1 MAMSETMPPGG
12 PTDWAQFYQH
22 NLAHAPPPPPPQQ
35 QQQTNFF
42 GGGRV
47 SESTVVTTTVTSPTA
62 PPSLGQLS
70 PEGLVSKPARRRT
83 RASRRTPTTV
93 LNTDTANFRAM
104 VQQFT
109 GGPALAQQAQ
119 YPIPSGS
126 NLSFGFGLA
135 SNLPHHQH
143 LVNPTPAR
151 TTGGYQ
157 LQFQPPQGG
166 GGSGSVGV
174 GGTYMLASSNQQRD
188 GGGFLHRPNGAMGL
202 GISTSDDHIT
212 TLDGHSFPLHT
223 HRGSSSSSGNDN
235 RNETNNYMF

>member
-1 MAMSETMPPGG
+1 MSETMPPGLS
-12 PTDWAQFYQH
+12 DWAQFYQH
-22 NLAHAPPPPPPQQ
+22 SLASAAQPQ
-35 QQQTNFF
+35 NNVF

-62 PPSLGQLS
+62 APSLGQLGQGSLS
-70 PEGLVSKPARRRT
+70 PEGRVSKPVRRRT

-119 YPIPSGS
+119 YQIPSGS
-126 NLSFGFGLA
+126 NLSFGFGLG

-151 TTGGYQ
+151 TTAGYQ
-157 LQFQPPQGG
+157 LQFQPPTQGG
-166 GGSGSVGV
+166 GGGSS
-174 GGTYMLASSNQQRD
+174 YMLASSNQQRD
-188 GGGFLHRPNGAMGL
+188 GGGFLRRPNGAMGL

-212 TLDGHSFPLHT
+212 TLDGVSFHSHT
-223 HRGSSSSSGNDN
+223 HRGSSSSTGNDT

>member
-22 NLAHAPPPPPPQQ
+22 NLAHAPPQQ
-35 QQQTNFF
+35 QQQTDFF

-62 PPSLGQLS
+62 APSLGQLS
-70 PEGLVSKPARRRT
+70 PEGRVSKPARRRT

-93 LNTDTANFRAM
+93 LNTDTSNFRAM

-126 NLSFGFGLA
+126 NLNFGFGLS
-135 SNLPHHQH
+135 SNLAHHQH

-157 LQFQPPQGG
+157 LQFQPPH
-166 GGSGSVGV
+166 GV
-174 GGTYMLASSNQQRD
+174 GAGNYMLASSNQQRD
-188 GGGFLHRPNGAMGL
+188 GGGGGGFLRRPTGAMGL
-202 GISTSDDHIT
+202 GISTSDD
-212 TLDGHSFPLHT
+212 HSFPLHT
-223 HRGSSSSSGNDN
+223 HRGSSSSSGN
-235 RNETNNYMF
+235 ETNNYMF